1 MNKLIRAGLALGLFS
16 GTYTLALAEQILPMV
31 IKNNSG
37 FADEQVYVLFKA
49 LDPKTKKDCFLKIQN
64 NIASCVPVSAS
75 TSSLDFSYTLKDL
88 QGQTAIKIPPVES
101 GRMYFSVGEPM
112 YLPINSADNKIID
125 ADGFLPRDNN
135 YYTLYDK
142 IEFSYVV
149 NTSSNGEVTGG
160 SWVNPTAVDNFSL
173 PLRIEQPGAASHMK
187 AAGLTGSRQ
196 EIFTALKNEVSE
208 FDRTQSQEWNKL
220 FLEFTE
226 QGNSTPLRF
235 MATGKAMISG
245 IADTKPFD
253 EYYLNNGPN
262 NNYGFNYVDETWKYY
277 ETNTL
282 KIDASEIQAYF
293 KLNSYLFTGRVE
305 GETFIFTNEDGSFTE
320 RIEKPE
326 NSVPFFAGANGT
338 FDHQNN
344 TPKAV
349 IVKNL
354 TSAFT
359 VGLLPAPDGIVLNTE
374 YLKSQ
379 KEQGKYYSENPFLG
393 SPVQGPWY
401 DLYGKALHIFGDE
414 QPIYTFAY
422 DDVLAQ
428 DGTLH
433 DPNVNNISTVTVTL
447 GDMSGTTIPQPFND
461 PTTYTIT
468 VGLNDTFTNVY
479 YKDQKLK
486 NGQVLE
492 GVTMPFTVTA
502 DGQLANIYIKY
513 PMVRPYYEG
522 SNGIVIQHES
532 GTQKANVIFPC
543 PNCQE

>member
-1 MNKLIRAGLALGLFS
+1 MKRRTQSGLVLALSTLPLF
-16 GTYTLALAEQILPMV
+16 AMAEQYLPLIL
-31 IKNNSG
+31 KNNSG
-37 FADEQVYVLFKA
+37 FSNDKVYIVAKA
-49 LDPKTKKDCFLKIQN
+49 LDPKTKQDCFLQFEGNVAK
-64 NIASCVPVSAS
+64 CVPVTAS
-75 TSSLDFSYTLKDL
+75 TSSVDFSYTMKQFEAFSEL
-88 QGQTAIKIPPVES
+88 KIPPVES
-101 GRMYFSVGEPM
+101 GRIYFSVGVPM
-112 YLPINSADNKIID
+112 ELPVNAADNKIID
-125 ADGFLPRDNN
+125 ADGFLPRDTN

-149 NTSSNGEVTGG
+149 NTHSNGDVTGG

-187 AAGLTGSRQ
+187 AAGLTGSRV
-196 EIFTALKNEVSE
+196 EIFSALQSEVK
-208 FDRTQSQEWNKL
+208 DNDTTDTQEWQKL
-220 FLEFTE
+220 FLEFKDEEFT
-226 QGNSTPLRF
+226 TPLRF

-245 IADTKPFD
+245 IANTNPFD
-253 EYYLNNGPN
+253 EYYLSNGRNND
-262 NNYGFNYVDETWKYY
+262 YDFNYVDETWKYY

-282 KIDASEIQAYF
+282 KIDASEIQAFF
-293 KLNSYLFTGRVE
+293 KLNSYLFTGHVE
-305 GETFIFTNEDGSFTE
+305 GDTFIFTNEDGSYVE
-320 RIEKPE
+320 RIEKPA

-359 VGLLPAPDGIVLNTE
+359 VGLLPAPNGTLLNTE

-379 KEQGKYYSENPFLG
+379 KDQGKYYTANPFLG
-393 SPVQGPWY
+393 NPTQGPWY

-433 DPNVNNISTVTVTL
+433 DPNVNNISPVTVTL
-447 GDMSGTTIPQPFND
+447 GDMSGTQIPEPFKD
-461 PTTYTIT
+461 DSTYTIT
-468 VGLNDTFTNVY
+468 VGLNDTYSEVIY
-479 YKDQKLK
+479 QGRKLK
-486 NGQVLE
+486 NGETLYNVA
-492 GVTMPFTVTA
+492 MPFTVTA
-502 DGQLANIYIKY
+502 DGNVANIYIKY
-513 PMVRPYYEG
+513 PMVKPYYEG
-522 SNGIVIQHES
+522 SNGIVIDHVS
-532 GTQKANVIFPC
+532 GTQSATVAFPC